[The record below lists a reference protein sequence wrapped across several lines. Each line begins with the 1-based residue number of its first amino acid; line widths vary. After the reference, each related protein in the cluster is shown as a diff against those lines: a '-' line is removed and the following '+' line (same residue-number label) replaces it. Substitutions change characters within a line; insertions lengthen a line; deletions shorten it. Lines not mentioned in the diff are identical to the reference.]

1 MRLLTQ
7 KNVVKKKMNDMREML
22 KDEKVGDGYDFDG
35 CAPITWQLR
44 YFFAQCKK
52 SFQAAQQKKKTN
64 DNLTTFEAI
73 MMVQRANLVET
84 AAFYNRSILCLDAI
98 SGRNL

>member
-1 MRLLTQ
+1 MILMDVRRLHDNCDISMLNV
-7 KNVVKKKMNDMREML
+7 KNRFKLHK
-22 KDEKVGDGYDFDG
+22 
-35 CAPITWQLR
+35 
-44 YFFAQCKK
+44 
-52 SFQAAQQKKKTN
+52 KKKTN